1 MPGKVIGTSF
11 HNGYVGQ
18 ISRMGDS
25 VVRSR
30 AVKSDSANINFGDP
44 FVVNSDGTVSK
55 FGASNVAA
63 NFAGVAARRVKSA
76 TSYPN
81 QSLAYYAPQELL
93 DGVERGGVCV
103 VCNVGTPTVGG
114 DVYIRIAENAE
125 IPAGVISGFEAAADS
140 TNTIK
145 LTNAKWGTTK
155 DSNGVTE
162 LIILTRQGV

>member
-1 MPGKVIGTSF
+1 M
-11 HNGYVGQ
+11 
-18 ISRMGDS
+18 
-25 VVRSR
+25 
-30 AVKSDSANINFGDP
+30 
-44 FVVNSDGTVSK
+44 VNSDGTVSK

>member
-1 MPGKVIGTSF
+1 MPGQVIGTSF
-11 HNGYVGQ
+11 NNGYVGQ

-55 FGASNVAA
+55 FGASNTAA
-63 NFAGVAARRVKSA
+63 QFAGIAARRVKSA
-76 TSYPN
+76 TVYPN
-81 QSLAYYAPQELL
+81 QSLAYYAANELL

-114 DVYIRIAENAE
+114 AVYLRIALNGS
-125 IPAGVISGFEAAADS
+125 IPDGVVGGFEAAADS
-140 TNTIK
+140 TNTIQ
-145 LTNAKWGTTK
+145 LTNVKWGTTK
-155 DSNGVTE
+155 DSNGVAE